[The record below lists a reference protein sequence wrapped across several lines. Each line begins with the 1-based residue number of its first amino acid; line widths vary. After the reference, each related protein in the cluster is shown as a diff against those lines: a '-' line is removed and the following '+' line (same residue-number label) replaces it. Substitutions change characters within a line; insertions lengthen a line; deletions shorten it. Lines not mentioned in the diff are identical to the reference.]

1 MHHYLQAVF
10 RESNR
15 ERYYETPVAAKAKTV
30 HAKEPRKPSRKLL
43 RIRTKS
49 FTMLFCLVPKQQLV
63 ASPASSINFVAARS
77 FKGAVL
83 ISRCPTFQVPHIESA
98 WSRTLT
104 GLPSAYLSFPPGKCE
119 IAVLELCFK
128 KRVEWR
134 HWKASKSRGGFCDH
148 HSSRISTAQRTDS
161 ISLPS

>member
-1 MHHYLQAVF
+1 MKGFSIRVHVGNPPRKQNLHARKPRESSAKGVRQGRAAKAAAKADRYIVEAHFNIDVHHYLQAVF

-83 ISRCPTFQVPHIESA
+83 ISRCPTF
-98 WSRTLT
+98 
-104 GLPSAYLSFPPGKCE
+104 
-119 IAVLELCFK
+119 
-128 KRVEWR
+128 
-134 HWKASKSRGGFCDH
+134 
-148 HSSRISTAQRTDS
+148 
-161 ISLPS
+161 